1 MKFWIL
7 MLLIPGSSSKGI
19 LSSVSCHRHMF
30 CEEAHSELMESVP
43 DVATEEEC
51 QTICRDL
58 QCSVY
63 NCTVVPTVWGQRCAS
78 HITQSCVPDRFLTMC
93 GT

>member
-7 MLLIPGSSSKGI
+7 MLWIPASSSKGI

-43 DVATEEEC
+43 DVASEEEC

-63 NCTVVPTVWGQRCAS
+63 NWWTREAALGGS
-78 HITQSCVPDRFLTMC
+78 HVTCSTKSA
-93 GT
+93 